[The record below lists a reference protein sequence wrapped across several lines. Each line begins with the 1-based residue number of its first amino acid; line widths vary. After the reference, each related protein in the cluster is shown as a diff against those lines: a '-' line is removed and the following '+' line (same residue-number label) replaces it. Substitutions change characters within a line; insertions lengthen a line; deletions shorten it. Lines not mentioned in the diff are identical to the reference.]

1 MLINTPSLEEDLVD
15 EDESLSETSQLH
27 NQLSNQNEQT
37 TNENGS
43 WYKGST
49 FAGVLVIIL
58 FVVWFLYRIGCLG
71 HD

>member
-15 EDESLSETSQLH
+15 EDESLSETSQLN

-37 TNENGS
+37 TNANGS

-58 FVVWFLYRIGCLG
+58 FVVWILYRIGCLG

>member
-1 MLINTPSLEEDLVD
+1 MLINTPIIEEEDLV
-15 EDESLSETSQLH
+15 EEESLSETSQLD
-27 NQLSNQNEQT
+27 NQLNNQTDQT
-37 TNENGS
+37 TNANGS

>member
-1 MLINTPSLEEDLVD
+1 MLINTPIIEEEELV
-15 EDESLSETSQLH
+15 EDESPFDTSQLG
-27 NQLSNQNEQT
+27 NQTEQT
-37 TNENGS
+37 TNANGS

>member
-15 EDESLSETSQLH
+15 EDESLSETSQLN

-37 TNENGS
+37 TNANGS

-49 FAGVLVIIL
+49 CAGVLVSIL